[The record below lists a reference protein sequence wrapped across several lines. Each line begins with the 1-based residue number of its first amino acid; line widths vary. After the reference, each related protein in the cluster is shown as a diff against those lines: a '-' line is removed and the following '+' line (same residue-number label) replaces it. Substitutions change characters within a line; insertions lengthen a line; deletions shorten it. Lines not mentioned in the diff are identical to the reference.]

1 MNTKY
6 KIEITEGCTAFG
18 TSINDRNVLDIPEKE
33 MDEIVDYLLAQIRES
48 YNQSGILFEN
58 IVQIFQYDDYEHD
71 PEPCDQCG
79 DTVSTTIWNI

>member
-6 KIEITEGCTAFG
+6 KIEITEGCTAYG
-18 TSINDRNVLDIPEKE
+18 TSINGRDVVDIHEEE

-48 YNQSGILFEN
+48 YNQSGILFED
-58 IVQIFQYDDYEHD
+58 IVRLFQYDDYEHD
-71 PEPCDQCG
+71 SEMCEQCG